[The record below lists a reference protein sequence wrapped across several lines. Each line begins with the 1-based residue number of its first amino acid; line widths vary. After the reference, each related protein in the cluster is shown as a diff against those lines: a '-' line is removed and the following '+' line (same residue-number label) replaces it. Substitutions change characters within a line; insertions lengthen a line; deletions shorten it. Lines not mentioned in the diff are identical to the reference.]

1 MRHWNNVATSLITNA
16 TFVENLKISAGQHLK
31 NTIKDTDVIY
41 LWYDYVSQSTGQSE
55 KFPCVLQVKRGIMLK
70 VIFDAVV
77 DIRDLADVVAP
88 ILHAEVS
95 LQLRPAL

>member
-1 MRHWNNVATSLITNA
+1 M
-16 TFVENLKISAGQHLK
+16 
-31 NTIKDTDVIY
+31 IY
-41 LWYDYVSQSTGQSE
+41 LWYDYISQSTGQSE
-55 KFPCVLQVKRGIMLK
+55 KFPRVLQVKRGIMLK

-77 DIRDLADVVAP
+77 DIWDLADVVAA

>member
-1 MRHWNNVATSLITNA
+1 MLGSTWKNA
-16 TFVENLKISAGQHLK
+16 
-31 NTIKDTDVIY
+31 IKDTDVIY
-41 LWYDYVSQSTGQSE
+41 LWYDYISQSTGQSE
-55 KFPCVLQVKRGIMLK
+55 KFPRVLQVKRGIMLK

-77 DIRDLADVVAP
+77 DIWDLADVVAP